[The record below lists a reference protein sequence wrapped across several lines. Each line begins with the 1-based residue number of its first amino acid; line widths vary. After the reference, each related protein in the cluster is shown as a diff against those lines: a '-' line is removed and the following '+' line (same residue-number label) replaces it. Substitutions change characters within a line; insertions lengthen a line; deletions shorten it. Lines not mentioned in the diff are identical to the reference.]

1 MATAA
6 RTKDPARRKPPRTRN
21 TARNTPPTQK
31 TAPAP
36 AVEPGASPAAAPEAD
51 PVVAHARDRAADVL
65 DLAADCAREL
75 AARTATAEQHLA
87 TVRKEVEQLHTE
99 KAGLAEQHER
109 MRTSTAQQLTAA
121 EDMARRVQ
129 ELTAGQLAAAE
140 QAVTVHRVEA
150 EQVLDQAR
158 RQAEDIA
165 TRLVDDAR
173 RQAEALTTAAGA
185 DRAAAVRERQAA
197 EAELTRAH
205 ERSST
210 LAVAADEQLVATRAQ
225 AQALHQEAADAA
237 DRTRARTAAHADAQR
252 QAAEKAASVIRA
264 TAEQLAAR
272 TRREAREA
280 ADTILGEASST
291 LAQARTEADRLR
303 VEAASEADRLRS
315 DAQRAAVAARTKGEQ
330 AAAQAVTAARQ
341 EATVIK
347 RDAAL
352 LRGLAEREL
361 EAAEAESASSEAEAP
376 ARVRQSPVMWLWGKA
391 PWAALVAA
399 IGLTAS
405 GEYEL
410 ARLAGF
416 GMVSWLL
423 PVCIDI
429 WAATAFHRKK
439 DVKAALAMMIG
450 TNVLFHMAE
459 RGIVGIRTVDGR
471 PLIVDGHPA
480 AEWWLIGLVACIAPV
495 VLWRVHQ
502 LIGHPTDA
510 PDAPAPDARPAP
522 ARPAPAGAA
531 DTNTQRG
538 VAGTVRTAQDAT
550 GHPGPDG
557 GSGPR
562 PDGRTPAATSGH
574 TRTAAPGGTGR
585 AVPASRSRTT
595 VTETLSG
602 PRPVGRPAPSAGAT
616 VRSDEELIAQI
627 RTMPT
632 DPDGCLP
639 PTRVREYLGCRTGRA
654 VRLMRIVGVLRPEDD
669 PELATVPRTS

>member
-6 RTKDPARRKPPRTRN
+6 RTKAPARRKPTR
-21 TARNTPPTQK
+21 ARNTPAPQA
-31 TAPAP
+31 APAP
-36 AVEPGASPAAAPEAD
+36 AVAPEASPAVRPEAD
-51 PVVAHARDRAADVL
+51 PVVAAAQDRAADVL
-65 DLAADCAREL
+65 DLAADRARKL
-75 AARTATAEQHLA
+75 AARTTTAEQHLA
-87 TVRKEVEQLHTE
+87 TVREEIEQLHTE

-121 EDMARRVQ
+121 EDMSRRVR

-140 QAVTVHRVEA
+140 KAVTAHRAEA
-150 EQVLDQAR
+150 DQVLDQAR

-165 TRLVDDAR
+165 HRLVDDAR
-173 RQAEALTTAAGA
+173 RQAQALTTAADA

-205 ERSST
+205 ERAGA
-210 LAVAADEQLVATRAQ
+210 LAVAADEQLVACRAQ
-225 AQALHQEAADAA
+225 AEALHQEAAEAA
-237 DRTRARTAAHADAQR
+237 DRTRARTAAYADAQR

-291 LAQARTEADRLR
+291 LARARADADRLRGEAAGEADRLR
-303 VEAASEADRLRS
+303 G

-341 EATVIK
+341 EATVIR

-361 EAAEAESASSEAEAP
+361 EAAEAESADRASASGASV
-376 ARVRQSPVMWLWGKA
+376 RVRQSPVMWLWGKA

-471 PLIVDGHPA
+471 PLIIDGHPA

-510 PDAPAPDARPAP
+510 PDAPAPDAHPAP
-522 ARPAPAGAA
+522 ARPAPAGTT
-531 DTNTQRG
+531 DTNTPRG
-538 VAGTVRTAQDAT
+538 AAGARTAPDAT
-550 GHPGPDG
+550 GRPGQDG
-557 GSGPR
+557 ATGHR
-562 PDGRTPAATSGH
+562 PDGRTPAATSGD
-574 TRTAAPGGTGR
+574 TRTATPSGTGR
-585 AVPASRSRTT
+585 ALPAGRSRTT
-595 VTETLSG
+595 VTKSLSD

-616 VRSDEELIAQI
+616 VRSDEDLIAQI

-639 PTRVREYLGCRTGRA
+639 PTRVREHLGCRTGRA

-669 PELATVPRTS
+669 PELTSVPRTS

>member
-6 RTKDPARRKPPRTRN
+6 RTKAPARRKPTR
-21 TARNTPPTQK
+21 ARNTP
-31 TAPAP
+31 APQAAPVP
-36 AVEPGASPAAAPEAD
+36 AVEAEVSPAVRPEAD
-51 PVVAHARDRAADVL
+51 PVVADARDRAADVL
-65 DLAADCAREL
+65 DLAADRAREL
-75 AARTATAEQHLA
+75 AARTTTAEQHLA
-87 TVRKEVEQLHTE
+87 TVREQVEQLHTE

-109 MRTSTAQQLTAA
+109 MRTSTAQQLAAA
-121 EDMARRVQ
+121 EDLARRVR

-140 QAVTVHRVEA
+140 QAVTMHRAEA
-150 EQVLDQAR
+150 DQVLDQAR

-173 RQAEALTTAAGA
+173 RQARALTTTADA

-205 ERSST
+205 ERAGA
-210 LAVAADEQLVATRAQ
+210 LAVAADEQLVATRAH
-225 AQALHQEAADAA
+225 AQALHQEAAEAA
-237 DRTRARTAAHADAQR
+237 DRTRARTAAYADAQR

-291 LAQARTEADRLR
+291 LAQARADADRLRGEAAGEADRLR
-303 VEAASEADRLRS
+303 G

-341 EATVIK
+341 EATVLR

-361 EAAEAESASSEAEAP
+361 EAAEAESADRASASGASV
-376 ARVRQSPVMWLWGKA
+376 RVRQSPVMWLWGKA

-471 PLIVDGHPA
+471 PLIIDGHPA

-510 PDAPAPDARPAP
+510 PDAPAPDAHPAP
-522 ARPAPAGAA
+522 APPAPAGTT
-531 DTNTQRG
+531 DTNNQRG
-538 VAGTVRTAQDAT
+538 GAGGARTAQDAT

-557 GSGPR
+557 ATGQR
-562 PDGRTPAATSGH
+562 PDGRTPAATSGG
-574 TRTAAPGGTGR
+574 TRTATPSGTGR
-585 AVPASRSRTT
+585 ALPAGRSRTT
-595 VTETLSG
+595 VTKSLSD
-602 PRPVGRPAPSAGAT
+602 PRPVGRPAPSAGTT
-616 VRSDEELIAQI
+616 VRSDEDLIAQI

-639 PTRVREYLGCRTGRA
+639 PTRVREHLGCRTGRA
-654 VRLMRIVGVLRPEDD
+654 VRLMRIVGVLRPQDD
-669 PELATVPRTS
+669 PELTATPS

>member
-6 RTKDPARRKPPRTRN
+6 RTKPPARRKPTRTRTTPATQKAAP
-21 TARNTPPTQK
+21 TAR
-31 TAPAP
+31 
-36 AVEPGASPAAAPEAD
+36 PEAD
-51 PVVAHARDRAADVL
+51 PALADARDRAADVL
-65 DLAADCAREL
+65 DLAADRGREL
-75 AARTATAEQHLA
+75 ADRAATAQQHLA
-87 TVRKEVEQLHTE
+87 TVREEIEQLHTE

-109 MRTSTAQQLTAA
+109 MRTSTTQQLTAA
-121 EDMARRVQ
+121 EDMARRVR

-140 QAVTVHRVEA
+140 RAVTAHRAEA
-150 EQVLDQAR
+150 DQVLDQAR
-158 RQAEDIA
+158 LQAEDIA
-165 TRLVDDAR
+165 NRLVDDAH
-173 RQAEALTTAAGA
+173 RQARALTTAAEA
-185 DRAAAVRERQAA
+185 DRAAAIRERQAA
-197 EAELTRAH
+197 EAELARAH
-205 ERSST
+205 ERAGA

-237 DRTRARTAAHADAQR
+237 DRTRARTAAYADAQR

-280 ADTILGEASST
+280 ADTVLGEASST

-303 VEAASEADRLRS
+303 VEAAGEADRLRS
-315 DAQRAAVAARTKGEQ
+315 DAQRAAVAARTRGEQ
-330 AAAQAVTAARQ
+330 AAAQAVTAARH

-352 LRGLAEREL
+352 LRGIAEREL
-361 EAAEAESASSEAEAP
+361 EAAEAESTDRETGEP

-459 RGIVGIRTVDGR
+459 RGIVGIRTIDGR

-510 PDAPAPDARPAP
+510 PDTPAPDAHPLPAHP
-522 ARPAPAGAA
+522 VPAGAA
-531 DTNTQRG
+531 DTTAQQG

-550 GHPGPDG
+550 GRPGPDG

-562 PDGRTPAATSGH
+562 PGVRTGAATSGN
-574 TRTAAPGGTGR
+574 TRTAAPSGTGR

-595 VTETLSG
+595 VTQPLSG
-602 PRPVGRPAPSAGAT
+602 PRPAGRPAPSAGTT

-639 PTRVREYLGCRTGRA
+639 PTRVREHLGCRTGRA

-669 PELATVPRTS
+669 PNLTTAPRTS